1 MYKNEKQGYKLENI
15 CDNYMTGCIKYS
27 EYEYFD
33 LKDSSQQN
41 IKYSESE
48 NFFTYR

>member
-1 MYKNEKQGYKLENI
+1 
-15 CDNYMTGCIKYS
+15 MTGLTKYS

-41 IKYSESE
+41 TRQNIQSLNIFSHTGNSPLQY
-48 NFFTYR
+48 